1 MLCHY
6 KLAGPLLFLL
16 FLRACICV
24 NSSTMA
30 GVCEVNGILLGEHR
44 FEEGVLVLMFL
55 STDLKKTQ
63 LVKNFN
69 STMIFTAVS

>member
-1 MLCHY
+1 MCEFIHN
-6 KLAGPLLFLL
+6 GRCMRSEWHP
-16 FLRACICV
+16 
-24 NSSTMA
+24 A
-30 GVCEVNGILLGEHR
+30 GVHR

-63 LVKNFN
+63 QVENFN